1 MMRNKS
7 PTLKEPWDSRFTDR
21 GCQQRHKKFRTAYL
35 AKVEPVLAQE
45 SNRLQ
50 ALKDKAVSAVS
61 VNRRLFADI
70 NNDVLKNGT
79 SNEKFELVTTLYRQL
94 AESEATEMATDAR
107 LESYH
112 SYMEETR

>member
-1 MMRNKS
+1 MRNKS
-7 PTLKEPWDSRFTDR
+7 PTMNEPWDSRFTECVCER
-21 GCQQRHKKFRTAYL
+21 LYEEFRTKYL
-35 AKVEPVLAQE
+35 AEVEPVLEIE
-45 SNRLQ
+45 STRLQ
-50 ALKDKAVSAVS
+50 VLKDNGISAVS
-61 VNRRLFADI
+61 DSWRLLANI
-70 NNDVLKNGT
+70 NDDVLKNGT